1 MPSSAAALADLF
13 SKARLSLNLPS
24 SSSTS
29 RSVVFFD
36 EVLNVE
42 AVLTLPSDP
51 LFPIAS
57 SSTTQGT
64 YFSRPLP
71 LPALPARAQFDPQ
84 SIPPYLNALLASLH
98 VNLFTDYVP
107 QLSSSSTQISKSTN
121 PYEPLSTVQLQFE
134 HLQLLPSHIPHA
146 DPAQPQHAAV
156 RAFSNAWAGNQ
167 PPKPHR
173 TLKDAADPRP
183 TDPLLA
189 SSSSHRA
196 HLTHDAHHWS
206 VHWHCRV
213 PINFI
218 ATPFQPLL
226 SITAALTLRLDH
238 ALLEQLLP
246 DSPSRAFVRSGF
258 AHSLLTP
265 LHEGP
270 VYPDESPLQSQARA
284 TASSALGLD
293 GPNGLGSYLAH
304 LSKDVVGGNNTV
316 VTPRSGAAALSAIQQ
331 RRNDALSTDAV
342 AASSKTLSKPDSTGD
357 LAAALSSRTASSSF
371 NLAQSPS
378 SQGTTHSQSESEHQQ
393 AGLQIY
399 KRSTRQVMPLKTG
412 INVRMRT
419 LVTQHGPSFVQHRR
433 LRTSELEST
442 SLVLSVE
449 LENPFESDS
458 SFAVND
464 IQIKINDP
472 DSNQHDSSNAVV
484 VVALPLQAMTS
495 TLPIDLAR
503 GSQHNLLFYVSV
515 EADHTSHM
523 GRESVNWGGN
533 NARNVTITVSGRPKG
548 IREEEGMGESFDSQ
562 WNCAL
567 DLTAVLADAEK
578 RRFIASGTPV
588 KSRVD
593 RPMVAGGP
601 VAGNGQYSASALRA
615 AAQAEGYRQEGRIGR
630 GGDHVE
636 DARTPR
642 LGQLGMGFPPP
653 LRTSSVRHFSTAAS
667 AAALPPHFPGTVQDG
682 EEGEE
687 GGFLAKA
694 RARARAR
701 AADTR
706 LRHQSN
712 VASLHDVPEVST
724 VVKPWMTSSNSSHL
738 PPAPAA
744 REGGGLV
751 VLSTLRRAESTGNA
765 LSRGDEEGAVKFEST
780 LGQDGWIRPSISTG
794 AKVFLPPTCI
804 PSVMDDCDRGGVRV
818 RLGDVIMVELC
829 LVNKT
834 FGGQDIGDV
843 EISWVQP
850 ASPWHSFGGDKLKL
864 VDDDTARC
872 QSTLIM
878 SRDVGLV
885 PLQDR
890 LVVSGGIGFGQT
902 RKISLALRC
911 FSNQGFHDV
920 PKLRLR
926 FVKQGGGGGK
936 GVESVVLDGL
946 GSIYVCPPT
955 TVGS

>member
-57 SSTTQGT
+57 GSTAQGKH
-64 YFSRPLP
+64 FSRPLP
-71 LPALPARAQFDPQ
+71 LPTLPTRTHPDHQ

-107 QLSSSSTQISKSTN
+107 ELSSSSTHVSKSTN
-121 PYEPLSTVQLQFE
+121 PYEPLSTVQLRFE
-134 HLQLLPSHIPHA
+134 HLQLLPSHNPHA

-173 TLKDAADPRP
+173 TLKDAADPQASNS
-183 TDPLLA
+183 PLA
-189 SSSSHRA
+189 SSSSSHRA

-238 ALLEQLLP
+238 ALLEQFLP
-246 DSPSRAFVRSGF
+246 SSPSRAFVRSGF
-258 AHSLLTP
+258 AHSLLAP

-304 LSKDVVGGNNTV
+304 LPKDVVGGNNTV

-342 AASSKTLSKPDSTGD
+342 AASSNSLSKPDSNGD
-357 LAAALSSRTASSSF
+357 LAAALSSRTASSSS

-378 SQGTTHSQSESEHQQ
+378 SQGATRSQSESEQHQ

-399 KRSTRQVMPLKTG
+399 KRSTRHVLPLKTG
-412 INVRMRT
+412 LNVRMRT
-419 LVTQHGPSFVQHRR
+419 LVTHHDPFLVHHGR
-433 LRTSELEST
+433 LPTPELEST

-464 IQIKINDP
+464 IQIKINHP
-472 DSNQHDSSNAVV
+472 DSDQNDSSSAVAVV
-484 VVALPLQAMTS
+484 ARPLQAMTS

-515 EADHTSHM
+515 ETDM
-523 GRESVNWGGN
+523 GQESVTRGGN
-533 NARNVTITVSGRPKG
+533 TARNVTITVSGRPKA
-548 IREEEGMGESFDSQ
+548 IREDEGMGESFDSQ

-567 DLTAVLADAEK
+567 DLTPVLADAEK
-578 RRFIASGTPV
+578 KRFIAGGPPA
-588 KSRVD
+588 KGRMD
-593 RPMVAGGP
+593 RPMIAGGP

-615 AAQAEGYRQEGRIGR
+615 AAQLEGYRQEGMRR
-630 GGDHVE
+630 GGDQVE

-642 LGQLGMGFPPP
+642 PGQLGMGFPPP
-653 LRTSSVRHFSTAAS
+653 LRTSSARNSSTTAW
-667 AAALPPHFPGTVQDG
+667 AAALPPCLPGAVQE
-682 EEGEE
+682 EEG
-687 GGFLAKA
+687 GGFLARAKA
-694 RARARAR
+694 RAAN
-701 AADTR
+701 TR
-706 LRHQSN
+706 RYQSN
-712 VASLHDVPEVST
+712 VASLHDAPEVAK
-724 VVKPWMTSSNSSHL
+724 VVKPWMTSTNSSAL
-738 PPAPAA
+738 PPAVA

-751 VLSTLRRAESTGNA
+751 VLSTLRRVGHTA
-765 LSRGDEEGAVKFEST
+765 LGSGDGEGAIRFESS
-780 LGQDGWIRPSISTG
+780 LGQDGVMSSISTG
-794 AKVFLPPTCI
+794 AKVLLAPASIPT
-804 PSVMDDCDRGGVRV
+804 VVDGRDRIGMRIETGEVV
-818 RLGDVIMVELC
+818 MVELS
-829 LVNKT
+829 LVNKSNVE
-834 FGGQDIGDV
+834 GGNLGDV
-843 EISWVQP
+843 EISWVN
-850 ASPWHSFGGDKLKL
+850 FGSCFEQHRESIDKGRLM
-864 VDDDTARC
+864 DADTARDKSSTTTQAGVVTGLIPIQDNVVLRGILGPG
-872 QSTLIM
+872 QS
-878 SRDVGLV
+878 
-885 PLQDR
+885 
-890 LVVSGGIGFGQT
+890 
-902 RKISLALRC
+902 RKLSLGLRC
-911 FSNQGFHDV
+911 LSPGYHNIPQ
-920 PKLRLR
+920 LRLMR
-926 FVKQGGGGGK
+926 TEGEREQVM
-936 GVESVVLDGL
+936 VLDGL
-946 GSIYVCPPT
+946 GSVYVCPPT
-955 TVGS
+955 VGF